1 MSKKE
6 ILTAS
11 SFMEAQWIDTYLG
24 LPSYINK
31 SKIQSFSNIK
41 DRVQKR
47 LNNWKIKFISQAEKK
62 ILLKAV
68 VQAIPTYSMSV
79 FQLPATLCKELEG
92 LMQHIWWGHMAKEA
106 NVHWMSWKKNRKI
119 QIYWGAWFLGSY
131 YV

>member
-1 MSKKE
+1 M
-6 ILTAS
+6 
-11 SFMEAQWIDTYLG
+11 DRYLSW

-92 LMQHIWWGHMAKEA
+92 LMQRFWWGHMAKETS
-106 NVHWMSWKKNRKI
+106 VHWMS
-119 QIYWGAWFLGSY
+119 
-131 YV
+131 